1 MGDRTTVTITVLT
14 TQAEQAKALI
24 KPYEGLPSEEGDGDN
39 AENTTYLVYEEVNY
53 GVIDALDEFQAL
65 GIPVTSQWGSGSDY
79 TEGEGHLRFT
89 PEGTAVN
96 TASSKDWPYITL
108 VHLKEASR
116 DCSTFDEM
124 VQLLDQAIADVGSP
138 SWENQEENA
147 KRYLAV
153 QLITPKEEPQ
163 C

>member
-1 MGDRTTVTITVLT
+1 MGDRTTVIVTVLT

-65 GIPVTSQWGSGSDY
+65 GIPVTSQWGSGGDY
-79 TEGEGHLRFT
+79 TEGESHLRFT

-96 TASSKDWPYITL
+96 TASSKDWPYNTL
-108 VHLKEASR
+108 VRLKEASR

-124 VQLLDQAIADVGSP
+124 TQLLDQAIEAQCTPG
-138 SWENQEENA
+138 WENQEENA

-153 QLITPKEEPQ
+153 QLITPKEDSQ

>member
-1 MGDRTTVTITVLT
+1 MGDRTAVIVIVLT
-14 TQAEQAKALI
+14 SQAEQAKAEI
-24 KPYEGLPSEEGDGDN
+24 EVDQGLPSEEGVYDFG
-39 AENTTYLVYEEVNY
+39 AGTYFLQYEEINY

-65 GIPVTSQWGSGSDY
+65 GIPVTSQWGSGGDY
-79 TEGEGHLRFT
+79 TEGESHLRFT
-89 PEGTAVN
+89 PEGIAVN
-96 TASSKDWPYITL
+96 TASSKDWPYNTL
-108 VHLKEASR
+108 VRLKEASR

-124 VQLLDQAIADVGSP
+124 AQLLDQAIEAQCTPG
-138 SWENQEENA
+138 WENQEENA